1 MDNRS
6 QETVFLMLNLPYWTW
21 IDVTESDPCLMQS

>member
-21 IDVTESDPCLMQS
+21 TDVPESDSI

>member
-6 QETVFLMLNLPYWTW
+6 LETVLIMSYLPYWTW
-21 IDVTESDPCLMQS
+21 TDVTESDACLMQS

>member
-6 QETVFLMLNLPYWTW
+6 LETVIIVYNLPYWTW
-21 IDVTESDPCLMQS
+21 TDVTESDACKMQS

>member
-6 QETVFLMLNLPYWTW
+6 LETDFLMLHLPYWTW
-21 IDVTESDPCLMQS
+21 TDVTESDACLMQS

>member
-6 QETVFLMLNLPYWTW
+6 LETVLIMSHLPYWTW
-21 IDVTESDPCLMQS
+21 TDVTESDASLMQS